1 MVDVGTIPARDR
13 ANGVVAGVAAGIART
28 LEVDPTL
35 VRLLFA
41 LLTLAGGAGILLYL
55 AAALLMPEAA
65 GARTSGTRTA
75 IGLALLLLA
84 AIAALNG
91 LGLPGFVQ
99 AAAALAAAGV
109 FFFWRRRQRLVG
121 TVLLAGAAVLV
132 LTRGGDTGADGPLLT
147 PAAFAG
153 GLLLV
158 VGPWLWRTAQERD
171 AERTR
176 RIRSEERAE
185 VAARVHDSVLQTL
198 ALVQREADDPKRVA
212 QLARRQEREL
222 RGWLYPEGQLFQEDT
237 LVAAIGNAAA
247 EVEELHGVKVEVASA
262 RERAARRRRARR
274 RARRPRGDGERRPLL
289 RRRRGLRV
297 RGGRARRDQ
306 RLRPRPRRRLRPKR
320 SARRAPRDRRV
331 DRGPHGTAR
340 RDGNRDDHA
349 RRRHRGRADAPE
361 GDVVRRVVIVDDHGL
376 FRAGVRSELG
386 DAVEIVGEAAT
397 VAEAIP
403 LILEADPDVVLLD
416 VHLPDGGGQAVI
428 AGVALERPGVR
439 FLALSVSDAAE
450 DVIAVVRAGA
460 RGYVTK
466 TISGEELVEAIERV
480 AAGDAVFS
488 PRLAGFVLDAF
499 GSGEPVRDAELD
511 ELTAR
516 EREVLRL
523 IARGYRYKEIA
534 ASLHLS
540 VKTVESHVSSVLRKL
555 QLSSRHELT
564 RWAAERR
571 MI

>member
-247 EVEELHGVKVEVASA
+247 EVEELHGVRVEVASA
-262 RERAARRRRARR
+262 GNAPLDDDARAVVLAAREAMANAARFSGADEVSVYAEADQDAINVFVRDRGAGFDRAAVPAERRGIAESIEGRMARHGGT
-274 RARRPRGDGERRPLL
+274 ATVTTTPGEGTEVALTLPRG
-289 RRRRGLRV
+289 
-297 RGGRARRDQ
+297 
-306 RLRPRPRRRLRPKR
+306 
-320 SARRAPRDRRV
+320 
-331 DRGPHGTAR
+331 
-340 RDGNRDDHA
+340 
-349 RRRHRGRADAPE
+349 
-361 GDVVRRVVIVDDHGL
+361 VVVSRVVIVDDHGL

-403 LILEADPDVVLLD
+403 LILETDPDVVLLD